1 MQYKL
6 IVGDSHHLRETFES
20 LIEMYRLDCDIE
32 ILPSEKV
39 FLFYHNENLIGDF
52 ENAVDYIEGTS
63 GGYGDVIAI
72 GH

>member
-6 IVGDSHHLRETFES
+6 IIGDSHPLRENFES
-20 LIEMYRLDCDIE
+20 LIEMYRLGCDVE

-39 FLFYHNENLIGDF
+39 FLFYHNGNLIGDF
-52 ENAVDYIEGTS
+52 ENAVDYIEGTT